1 LASVEGVRRSGR
13 EIHEIKTMRKII
25 QRGMLPALLLA
36 GGIASLTYGVKYHA
50 QEVFNE
56 KEIEVSLAP
65 PEFPPVPEGL
75 DGPGMD
81 APPGFDDPM
90 GFGGDFGGP
99 GGGMPFPGPPPEL
112 QNMKQIVLVGSND
125 LEPILVREVTFGG
138 LELLPSGELK
148 RTYTGTPPSLCPT

>member
-1 LASVEGVRRSGR
+1 
-13 EIHEIKTMRKII
+13 MRKII
-25 QRGMLPALLLA
+25 QRGILPALLLA
-36 GGIASLTYGVKYHA
+36 CGIASLAYGVKYHA

-75 DGPGMD
+75 EGPEGG

-90 GFGGDFGGP
+90 GFGGP

-112 QNMKQIVLVGSND
+112 QKMKQIVLVGAED
-125 LEPILVREVTFGG
+125 LESVLVREVTFGG